1 MDNGKTVVITGVTG
15 GIGRAL
21 ARWLANEGHRVA
33 GCGRRADR
41 IAELATELASGP
53 GEPHDF
59 AACDV
64 TDDAAVGEWAARVL
78 DRVGP
83 PDLLIN
89 NAALI
94 NESRPLWEV
103 PPEEF
108 SRVVD
113 VNVKGVHHVIRHFLP
128 AMAER
133 GSGVIV
139 NVSSG
144 WGRSTSPDVAPY
156 CATKYAV
163 EGLSS
168 ALADE
173 IPAGLAVAAVSPG
186 TVDTAMLRSCFG
198 DAAGHSPT
206 PEQWAER
213 AGPWLVSLGPE
224 VNGRSLST
232 P

>member
-1 MDNGKTVVITGVTG
+1 MTKTIVITGVTG
-15 GIGRAL
+15 GMGREL
-21 ARWLANEGHRVA
+21 AAWLANEGHRVA

-41 IAELATELASGP
+41 VGDLAAEL

-64 TDDAAVGEWAARVL
+64 TDDAAVGAWTARVL
-78 DRVGP
+78 DRMGP

-108 SRVVD
+108 SAVVD
-113 VNVKGVHHVIRHFLP
+113 VNVKGVYHVIRHFLP

-133 GSGVIV
+133 GTGVIV

-156 CATKYAV
+156 CATKFAV

-173 IPAGLAVAAVSPG
+173 IPAGLAVTAVSPG
-186 TVDTAMLRSCFG
+186 TVDTTMLRSCFG
-198 DAAGHSPT
+198 DAAGDSRT
-206 PEQWAER
+206 PDQWAES
-213 AGPWLVSLGPE
+213 AGPWLLALGPE

>member
-1 MDNGKTVVITGVTG
+1 MRKTIVITGVTS

-21 ARWLANEGHRVA
+21 AERFASDGHVVA
-33 GCGRRADR
+33 GCGRRRER
-41 IAELATELASGP
+41 IGEIAAALGP
-53 GEPHDF
+53 PHDF
-59 AACDV
+59 AVCDV
-64 TDDAAVGEWAARVL
+64 ADDAAVGAWAARVL
-78 DRVGP
+78 ERLGA
-83 PDLLIN
+83 PDLLVA

-94 NESRPLWEV
+94 NRSAPLWEV

-108 SRVVD
+108 STVVD
-113 VNVKGVHHVIRHFLP
+113 VNVKGVYHAIRHFLP
-128 AMAER
+128 AMAAR

-173 IPAGLAVAAVSPG
+173 IPSGLAVAAMNPG
-186 TVDTAMLRSCFG
+186 VIDTEMLRSCWG
-198 DAAGHSPT
+198 AEASQYATPAEWAA
-206 PEQWAER
+206 R
-213 AGPWLVSLGPE
+213 AAPFLLSLGPE
-224 VNGRSLST
+224 VNGRALT
-232 P
+232 AP